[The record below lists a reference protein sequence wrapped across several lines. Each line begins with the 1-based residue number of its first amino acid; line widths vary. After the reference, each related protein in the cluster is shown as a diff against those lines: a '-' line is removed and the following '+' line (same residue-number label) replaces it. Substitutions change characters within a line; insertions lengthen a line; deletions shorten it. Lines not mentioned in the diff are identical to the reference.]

1 MVMVMDY
8 LDHTLGDCAYGWT
21 YFYKTKKCYR
31 YVRKEL
37 TWDSARIDC
46 QGIAPVNDGD
56 LASAADKDTQAFLKD
71 LIGRGGKAWIGG
83 YLASLGGRNDQENVD
98 RRYQFFK
105 REMEDRDLTPGTDY
119 YHEVMPQWLD
129 KKQQKHELG
138 GKMI

>member
-1 MVMVMDY
+1 M
-8 LDHTLGDCAYGWT
+8 
-21 YFYKTKKCYR
+21 
-31 YVRKEL
+31 
-37 TWDSARIDC
+37 TWDSARLDC

-98 RRYQFFK
+98 RRYQYFLK
-105 REMEDRDLTPGTDY
+105 EMFDRDLTPGSQN
-119 YHEVMPQWLD
+119 YHDMMPQWLD
-129 KKQQKHELG
+129 KKQQKPELG